1 MKAPKSVRLE
11 VTATI
16 DPDLWDEMQ
25 AQGMT
30 YPDLEK
36 AIVKSLTLREPN
48 VSKPVM
54 DIEDVCLLG
63 YNLGRS

>member
-11 VTATI
+11 VTAII

-30 YPDLEK
+30 SPDLEK

-54 DIEDVCLLG
+54 DIENVRLLG